1 MMNLKKL
8 IIFILLISS
17 LLIISGVF
25 GGSSKIV
32 DAFYMPSYTEMEKV
46 DYMTDAHSNAIAT
59 SYVGMPRYSYATYT
73 SNSGGYGS
81 VQSNS
86 ISIAGR
92 TIPVVDVA
100 DTTINAGNHV
110 NKYGNYF
117 YYGHNTSAVFGG
129 IVNLS
134 VGDTFSINYN
144 GVTHNYRVSK
154 TMIFE
159 KNVEKG
165 LLQLNGSGN
174 YMKNVS
180 LARSNGVQ
188 YSISLMTCYGVSYG
202 NGDASHRFVIF
213 ANEY

>member
-1 MMNLKKL
+1 MNLKKL
-8 IIFILLISS
+8 LIFIISIAT

-25 GGSSKIV
+25 DRSHRIV
-32 DAFYMPSYTEMEKV
+32 DAFNMSDFSAIERVSYEPKVGNKDIAVSYT
-46 DYMTDAHSNAIAT
+46 
-59 SYVGMPRYSYATYT
+59 GLPRYSY
-73 SNSGGYGS
+73 SPPNSGGYGGAS
-81 VQSNS
+81 YNS

-92 TIPVVDVA
+92 IIPVVDVA

-129 IVNLS
+129 IVNLG

-144 GVTHNYRVSK
+144 GVNHNYRVSK

-159 KNVEKG
+159 KNVERG
-165 LLQLNGSGN
+165 LLQLNGSGS

-188 YSISLMTCYGVSYG
+188 YSVSLMTCYGVSYG

>member
-1 MMNLKKL
+1 MNFKRFLVATVSIIAISIL
-8 IIFILLISS
+8 IGIFQP
-17 LLIISGVF
+17 
-25 GGSSKIV
+25 SSKIV
-32 DAFYMPSYTEMEKV
+32 DAFSVNNVAEKEKITLNHERVENTPIASNYAKLNNYVSY
-46 DYMTDAHSNAIAT
+46 
-59 SYVGMPRYSYATYT
+59 
-73 SNSGGYGS
+73 SNSRTGYGGMAA
-81 VQSNS
+81 NS

-100 DTTINAGNHV
+100 NTTVNAGNHV
-110 NKYGNYF
+110 NKYGNNF

-129 IVNLS
+129 IVNLG
-134 VGDTFSINYN
+134 VGDVFSISYN

-165 LLQLNGSGN
+165 LLQLNGSGS

-188 YSISLMTCYGVSYG
+188 YSVSLMTCYGVSYG